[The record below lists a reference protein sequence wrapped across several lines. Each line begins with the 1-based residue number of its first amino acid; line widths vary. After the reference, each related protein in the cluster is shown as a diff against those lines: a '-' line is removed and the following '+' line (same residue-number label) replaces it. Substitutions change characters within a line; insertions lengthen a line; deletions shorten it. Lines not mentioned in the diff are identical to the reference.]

1 MRWICTLLAC
11 VAISGCQ
18 TSQDEFAS
26 GRLEKFCD
34 GTIPICAVQAAC
46 IIGNTDYLDADFP
59 GGQRFIVQANDLD
72 NHLVARIFFNEMI
85 YPGTE
90 FLLKVYGPGCS
101 SIETEQVLDV
111 DLFER
116 AGDDRT
122 VTFLLPIH
130 EKGDHLVE
138 VFSDMAAKYLM
149 TIDLER

>member
-1 MRWICTLLAC
+1 MRTLLLAA
-11 VAISGCQ
+11 VLLLPACQ
-18 TSQDEFAS
+18 TSQDEFAN

-34 GTIPICAVQAAC
+34 GSIPICAVQAAC
-46 IIGNTDYLDADFP
+46 IVGGTDFLNADFP
-59 GGQRFIVQANDLD
+59 GGQRFIVQANPLD
-72 NHLVARIFFNEMI
+72 NHLVVRVFFNEMV

-90 FLLKVYGPGCS
+90 FLLKVYGPGCATV
-101 SIETEQVLDV
+101 EVEQVLDV

-138 VFSDMAAKYLM
+138 VFSDMAADYLM